1 MTPSETLQLQA
12 LKLKQ
17 LHTRGSSTPG
27 ALLDEVIR
35 QNPDEAKAQLR
46 NICALI
52 SPQLFEKVENLCS
65 TLDLSKREFVEMALV
80 EFVELAEKVLRE
92 VDPFPGE

>member
-17 LHTRGSSTPG
+17 LHTRGSSNPG

-52 SPQLFEKVENLCS
+52 SPELFEKVENLCNV
-65 TLDLSKREFVEMALV
+65 LDLSKREFVEMALV

>member
-1 MTPSETLQLQA
+1 MTPSETLRLQA

-17 LHTRGSSTPG
+17 INTRGSSIPD
-27 ALLDEVIR
+27 ALLSEAIR
-35 QNPDEAKAQLR
+35 QDPEVKAQFR

-52 SPQLFEKVENLCS
+52 SPQLFEKVENLS
-65 TLDLSKREFVEMALV
+65 NVLDLSKREFVEMALI
-80 EFVELAEKVLRE
+80 EFVELAEKTLRE

>member
-17 LHTRGSSTPG
+17 LYTRGSSNPG

-52 SPQLFEKVENLCS
+52 SPELFEKVENLCNV
-65 TLDLSKREFVEMALV
+65 LDLSKREFVEMALV

>member
-17 LHTRGSSTPG
+17 LHTRGTSNPG
-27 ALLDEVIR
+27 AFLDEALR
-35 QNPDEAKAQLR
+35 QNPEMKAQLR

-52 SPQLFEKVENLCS
+52 DPQLFEKVENLANV
-65 TLDLSKREFVEMALV
+65 LDITKREFVEMALI
-80 EFVELAEKVLRE
+80 EFVQLAEKTLRE
-92 VDPFPGE
+92 VDPFAGE